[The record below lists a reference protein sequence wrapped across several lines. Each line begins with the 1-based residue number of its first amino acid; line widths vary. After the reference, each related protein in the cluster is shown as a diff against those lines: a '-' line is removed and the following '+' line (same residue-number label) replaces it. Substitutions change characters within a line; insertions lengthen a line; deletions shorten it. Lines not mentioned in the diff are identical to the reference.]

1 MTPEGLAH
9 LHARAFTGQRPWS
22 AVEFASFLA
31 SPTVFLVQS
40 EHAFALGRV
49 ILDEAELL
57 TLATDPAYQRKG
69 LGRQMLTAYHETAQ
83 QRGATRF
90 FLEVAADNVA
100 ARALYQAAG
109 YSVDGQRAGYYR
121 MTDGQT
127 VDAVMMSRA
136 LPLG

>member
-22 AVEFASFLA
+22 AVEFTSFLA
-31 SPTVFLVQS
+31 SPTVFLVHS
-40 EHAFALGRV
+40 DHAFALGRV

-57 TLATDPAYQRKG
+57 TLATDPAHQRKG
-69 LGRQMLTAYHETAQ
+69 LGYKMLAAFHDVAQ

-90 FLEVAADNVA
+90 FLEVAADNTA
-100 ARALYQAAG
+100 ALALYQAAG
-109 YSVDGQRAGYYR
+109 YAPDGQRAGYYH
-121 MTDGQT
+121 MIDGQT